1 MQYESPSQDPRLS
14 VDERL
19 KLLYP
24 MVKIRVSDS
33 EALVILLAFRLLVS
47 IHISLIVRP
56 PAGE

>member
-33 EALVILLAFRLLVS
+33 EALGF
-47 IHISLIVRP
+47 
-56 PAGE
+56 

>member
-33 EALVILLAFRLLVS
+33 EAIVILLAFRLLVS
-47 IHISLIVRP
+47 IHISLIVLP

>member
-33 EALVILLAFRLLVS
+33 EALVILLDFRLLVS
-47 IHISLIVRP
+47 IHISLIVRL

>member
-33 EALVILLAFRLLVS
+33 EALVILLALDY
-47 IHISLIVRP
+47 
-56 PAGE
+56 